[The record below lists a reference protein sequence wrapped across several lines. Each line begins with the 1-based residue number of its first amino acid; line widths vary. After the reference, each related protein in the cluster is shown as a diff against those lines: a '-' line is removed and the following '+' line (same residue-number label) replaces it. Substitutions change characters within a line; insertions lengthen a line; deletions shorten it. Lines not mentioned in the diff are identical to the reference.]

1 MNLHEGTMK
10 KLFEEAH
17 VCVKP
22 LTYGRNKQ
30 PLFVAPCEYGWLN
43 GTLII
48 GSLMKPL
55 WLVKPLAM
63 MMCRS
68 TPIRFK
74 FKLNIKNIK

>member
-1 MNLHEGTMK
+1 MNLHEGMMK
-10 KLFEEAH
+10 NRFEEAH

-22 LTYGRNKQ
+22 FTTRRNKQ

-55 WLVKPLAM
+55 WLV
-63 MMCRS
+63 
-68 TPIRFK
+68 
-74 FKLNIKNIK
+74 